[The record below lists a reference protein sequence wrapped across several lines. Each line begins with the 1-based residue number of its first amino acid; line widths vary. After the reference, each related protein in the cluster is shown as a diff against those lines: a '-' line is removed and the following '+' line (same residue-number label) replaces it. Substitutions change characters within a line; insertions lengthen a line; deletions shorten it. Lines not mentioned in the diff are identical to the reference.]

1 MGLGTTTN
9 ATEFLIWHFL
19 KRQLQSCV
27 CLLKSECC
35 EIAEH
40 LLFCGSGKLNETF
53 LFRIH
58 SWYEWSL
65 SARGE
70 GNAIAWCAMLWFG
83 GCGIFNYIVWCREGC
98 SPHPTPPRS
107 VEKRPAQ
114 RKASLALPRIN
125 RQNPWGAAGKTD
137 SIFYRLYPRIL
148 TL

>member
-53 LFRIH
+53 LFQIR

-70 GNAIAWCAMLWFG
+70 GKLQRHAMVWWMWYLQLYSMVQG
-83 GCGIFNYIVWCREGC
+83 GML
-98 SPHPTPPRS
+98 SPPNTASLRGKTP
-107 VEKRPAQ
+107 RPA
-114 RKASLALPRIN
+114 KSKPCLAPHKLTKPMGRSG
-125 RQNPWGAAGKTD
+125 QN
-137 SIFYRLYPRIL
+137 
-148 TL
+148 